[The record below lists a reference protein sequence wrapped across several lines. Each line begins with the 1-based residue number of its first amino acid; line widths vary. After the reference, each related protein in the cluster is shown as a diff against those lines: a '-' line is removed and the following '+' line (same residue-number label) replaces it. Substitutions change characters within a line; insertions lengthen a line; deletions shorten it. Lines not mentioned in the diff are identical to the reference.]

1 MNNST
6 FNVNITGHEFS
17 IACTDK
23 ECEELQLAAVYLDNK
38 IKDIK
43 AEGKIIDSDHIEII
57 AVLKIT
63 HELLILRNITSFD
76 MDEFKRRIITLEKK
90 VDEAIAMEA

>member
-6 FNVNITGHEFS
+6 FNVNIIGREFS

-23 ECEELQLAAVYLDNK
+23 ECDELQLAAAYLDNK
-38 IKDIK
+38 AQNIKT
-43 AEGKIIDSDHIEII
+43 EGKIINPDHIVIT
-57 AVLKIT
+57 AALKIT

-76 MDEFKRRIITLEKK
+76 MDEFKRRIIILRKK
-90 VDEAIAMEA
+90 VDEAITMED